1 MVAFGHPVK
10 TEAPSVPQ
18 PPPPRPVL
26 SEDGHVLPTPA
37 AKAAALEVPSV
48 PADAPLCI
56 FCRAPMQNT
65 DRCEAIFC
73 GHAFHSVCLSEWR
86 VCANKG
92 PNDCPFRCR
101 APQQQMLVSGIW
113 LLSVSGKQVGGCEVH
128 I

>member
-73 GHAFHSVCLSEWR
+73 GHAFHSVLVRMASLCKQR
-86 VCANKG
+86 
-92 PNDCPFRCR
+92 
-101 APQQQMLVSGIW
+101 PQ
-113 LLSVSGKQVGGCEVH
+113 
-128 I
+128 